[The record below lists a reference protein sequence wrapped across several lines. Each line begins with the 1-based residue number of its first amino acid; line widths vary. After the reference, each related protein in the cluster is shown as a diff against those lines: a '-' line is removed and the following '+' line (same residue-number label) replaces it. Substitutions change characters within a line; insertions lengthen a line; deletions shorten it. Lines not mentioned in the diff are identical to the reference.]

1 MKSKSKSTNKP
12 VYEAEIKGA
21 ANTVT
26 GAYNQAQPGLQAG
39 ANQFAGIRD
48 SILSR
53 YNSADNPLNAARD
66 HYNNTL
72 SGQYLTGNPYLD
84 QIVSQTNNDVSN
96 GVSASLGTRGLTG
109 GSAHSGI
116 VARELAKNETGLRY
130 QDWANQLARMDNAAS
145 SVGSLGQA
153 ESAMLSPAIQ
163 AYQAQLAPLM
173 AAQDYGNTIGGLLG
187 QYQNTTTT
195 QKQGLGGMLGG
206 LAGSA
211 LAGWASG
218 GFSLGKGG

>member
-1 MKSKSKSTNKP
+1 MGKSKSKSTNKP

-26 GAYNQAQPGLQAG
+26 GAYNQAQPGLNAG
-39 ANQFAGIRD
+39 ADQFAAIRQGILD
-48 SILSR
+48 R
-53 YNSADNPLNAARD
+53 YASPDNPLNAARG
-66 HYNNTL
+66 HYSDVL
-72 SGQYLTGNPYLD
+72 SGRYLEGNPELD
-84 QIVSQTNNDVSN
+84 AVVGRVGDDIRNQI
-96 GVSASLGTRGLTG
+96 GASVGTRGQTG
-109 GSAHSGI
+109 GSSHLGL
-116 VARELAKNETGLRY
+116 VGREVGRAASDLRY

-173 AAQDYGNTIGGLLG
+173 AAQDYGSTIGGLLG

-195 QKQGLGGMLGG
+195 QKQGLGGMLAG
-206 LAGSA
+206 LGGSA

-218 GFSLGKGG
+218 GFKGV

>member
-1 MKSKSKSTNKP
+1 MGKSKTKSTNKP

-26 GAYNQAQPGLQAG
+26 GAFNQAQPGLNAG
-39 ANQFAGIRD
+39 ADHFAAIRQGILD
-48 SILSR
+48 R
-53 YNSADNPLNAARD
+53 YASPDNPLNAARD
-66 HYNNTL
+66 HYSSVL
-72 SGQYLTGNPYLD
+72 SGKYLEGNPELD
-84 QIVSQTNNDVSN
+84 AVVGRVGNDIANQV
-96 GVSASLGTRGLTG
+96 GASLGTRGLTG

-116 VARELAKNETGLRY
+116 VGREVGRAASDLRY

-153 ESAMLSPAIQ
+153 ESAMLDPAIR
-163 AYQAQLAPLM
+163 AYQAQTAPLL

-187 QYQNTTTT
+187 QYQRQETT

-218 GFSLGKGG
+218 GFKGV